1 MISFDSIIQV
11 IVILFFPSVAF
22 LDLFSIYYPL
32 SKKSVK
38 NNKALVLNLRQ
49 RIQFV
54 MRGFVGCMGP
64 ILAILIFNIGYDNV
78 LNIFLIGILIGAIS
92 YLLFTVYLIASL
104 KGKKKYSFKIDGKRF
119 NYFFGSFIFFLII
132 NTPFLI
138 NFGNIYFEFQ
148 SSFFLQLYP
157 LINSLSS
164 IYLLYFYDRA
174 MSSIIDLEKIDKN
187 IISDYLIQR
196 GIFWYIASIVSLIC
210 LI

>member
-1 MISFDSIIQV
+1 
-11 IVILFFPSVAF
+11 
-22 LDLFSIYYPL
+22 
-32 SKKSVK
+32 
-38 NNKALVLNLRQ
+38 
-49 RIQFV
+49 

-104 KGKKKYSFKIDGKRF
+104 KGKKKYIVLKLTERGLI
-119 NYFFGSFIFFLII
+119 IFLDLFYIFLII

-187 IISDYLIQR
+187 IISDYLIQ
-196 GIFWYIASIVSLIC
+196 GYFLVYCLNSLIDMSN
-210 LI
+210 LTFINQIIISYYSFMILVAYLHPRYLPYEKVLYPILLLFLFFSNADKA

>member
-78 LNIFLIGILIGAIS
+78 LNIF
-92 YLLFTVYLIASL
+92 
-104 KGKKKYSFKIDGKRF
+104 
-119 NYFFGSFIFFLII
+119 
-132 NTPFLI
+132 
-138 NFGNIYFEFQ
+138 
-148 SSFFLQLYP
+148 
-157 LINSLSS
+157 
-164 IYLLYFYDRA
+164 
-174 MSSIIDLEKIDKN
+174 
-187 IISDYLIQR
+187 
-196 GIFWYIASIVSLIC
+196 
-210 LI
+210 